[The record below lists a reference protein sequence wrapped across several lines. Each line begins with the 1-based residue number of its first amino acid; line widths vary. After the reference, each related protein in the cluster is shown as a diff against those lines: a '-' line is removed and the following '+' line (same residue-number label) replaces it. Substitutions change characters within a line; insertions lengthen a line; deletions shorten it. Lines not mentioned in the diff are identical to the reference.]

1 MKKIKKYIS
10 DFSRHENENCGED
23 YSTGESNRSDSLPQE
38 KNFGSRWKKSKK
50 NAVGYCLAFVAFSSG
65 IAFFLVDFHTLK
77 FNNAPV
83 ENITPVQQPVKCK
96 FASLQDFIINFKD
109 GGGKEKIF
117 VCALALE
124 ISPDHKLAFKD
135 DHFDIRKMIY
145 KKLLTCSRENT
156 SFLQDRNR
164 LRDFLFVELNQQL
177 GGNIVTGIYFTKFMI
192 L

>member
-1 MKKIKKYIS
+1 MKKIKEDSS
-10 DFSRHENENCGED
+10 DFSRHENDNCGED
-23 YSTGESNRSDSLPQE
+23 YSTGESKQIRLAASRE
-38 KNFGSRWKKSKK
+38 KFREPLEENKKKCSR
-50 NAVGYCLAFVAFSSG
+50 YCLAFVAFSSG